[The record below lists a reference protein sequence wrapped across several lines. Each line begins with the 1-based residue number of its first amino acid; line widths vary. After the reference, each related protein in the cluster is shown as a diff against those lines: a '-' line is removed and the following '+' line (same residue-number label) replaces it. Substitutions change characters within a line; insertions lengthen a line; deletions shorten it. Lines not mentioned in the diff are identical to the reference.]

1 VRNRTRDD
9 PEAVSLFIGARD
21 PLVLAYLDDLV
32 DESWEYY
39 SRRDRD

>member
-1 VRNRTRDD
+1 VRNRTPDD